1 MKKSNNNIANILT
14 NRQCKDNDFKI
25 QLAQVYNAFRDKPM
39 TLLEADYYTGIMGS
53 NICWHINY
61 LKEQVRIAIIKKRR
75 CSFTGFELGE
85 YKTDQ
90 NLFPKPNKTQLKFDF

>member
-1 MKKSNNNIANILT
+1 MKKSHNNIALFFAK
-14 NRQCKDNDFKI
+14 RQCKDRGCKV
-25 QLAQVYNAFRDKPM
+25 QLEKVYNAFKNKPM
-39 TLLEADYYTGIMGS
+39 TMLEADYYTGIMHS
-53 NICWHINY
+53 NIFWHIDY

-90 NLFPKPNKTQLKFDF
+90 NLSPKPNKTQLKFDF